1 MLGEFSEHLLTLEL
15 LLQTALHKATL
26 KGHMSIIRY
35 LVFVKADVHVRDAD
49 GWTAL
54 HNACSKVQKSRFL
67 SDGLI
72 DKWTRDTSI

>member
-15 LLQTALHKATL
+15 LHQTALHKATL

-72 DKWTRDTSI
+72 DK